1 LPVNSCLFLS
11 RRSPTLW
18 HRAVPIH
25 TVFFFSCPRSLAV
38 TGSGAFYLYHR
49 QRDPPGIFIRR
60 STHGMVQ
67 LPVPPLFSVSSR
79 LLAATS
85 TAPLRRSPARGH
97 PPSRLKALARVI
109 AILVRVLQNS
119 VLLSA
124 RQLNSNHYPYSEP
137 AIRKVI
143 LYCLAH
149 HYMYG
154 VV

>member
-1 LPVNSCLFLS
+1 MS

-25 TVFFFSCPRSLAV
+25 IVFFSIVRGHSPSAAPVRFICTIASVILP
-38 TGSGAFYLYHR
+38 GS
-49 QRDPPGIFIRR
+49 FIRR
-60 STHGMVQ
+60 STRGRVQ
-67 LPVPPLFSVSSR
+67 LPVPPMVSVSSR
-79 LLAATS
+79 LVAATS
-85 TAPLRRSPARGH
+85 TATTFARAWSSPF
-97 PPSRLKALARVI
+97 KAQGIGTRHRYPCTCTAT
-109 AILVRVLQNS
+109 S

-124 RQLNSNHYPYSEP
+124 RQLHSNHYPYSEP

-149 HYMYG
+149 HYMHG